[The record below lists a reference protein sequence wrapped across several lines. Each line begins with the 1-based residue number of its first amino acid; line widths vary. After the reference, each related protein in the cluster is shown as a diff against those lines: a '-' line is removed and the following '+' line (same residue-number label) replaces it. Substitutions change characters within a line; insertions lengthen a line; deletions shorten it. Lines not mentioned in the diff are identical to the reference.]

1 MDNRTN
7 RRDINNRNVPE
18 RRSRNV
24 DVAET
29 RRKSGNVD
37 VFTGRRLDGRVQVPV
52 DRRKQPARNPE
63 RTRAADDRNAG
74 TARTVGRSSSDERR
88 RQRTPDERTR
98 QRNTRRRQ
106 PGGRE
111 RVSDDGRKLRSD
123 GSVRR
128 PDPGAQRGGSAGNRR
143 SDGRESRD
151 RLQAEDR
158 ARQRNDGRRADPG
171 RTRRENADRRAQD
184 QRNSREQER
193 RRRNADPGKNKKKK
207 QLTRQEIERQK
218 KLKEEKLRRRKE
230 RNQKIARIAKIVL
243 KVLLVLVILCAI
255 AFVYIKTCYKLKN
268 IEVSGTDHYT
278 DKQMVD
284 IVTGGNDY
292 GNTLLFLLESRL
304 HPAENVTFIDKID
317 ISYIDRNTVS
327 ITVYEKAMA
336 GCIKYND
343 QYAYFDGEGTVLEIS
358 DEKLDDV
365 PCIEGIESDNVVQGQ
380 KLDVGDNSFFQEIL
394 TMTQLIYK
402 NNIQIDKITCDSK
415 QNLILHRDGIKINIG
430 TAENLESK
438 LMNLEV
444 ILESV
449 KGKKGTLDMSSYSP
463 ANGSVIFKENK

>member
-63 RTRAADDRNAG
+63 RTRAADDRRTE
-74 TARTVGRSSSDERR
+74 TASPVRQRRSDERGG
-88 RQRTPDERTR
+88 QRTPDERIR
-98 QRNTRRRQ
+98 QRNDRRRQ

-111 RVSDDGRKLRSD
+111 RVSDDGRKRRTDPERS
-123 GSVRR
+123 
-128 PDPGAQRGGSAGNRR
+128 
-143 SDGRESRD
+143 
-151 RLQAEDR
+151 
-158 ARQRNDGRRADPG
+158 
-171 RTRRENADRRAQD
+171 RRENADRRAQEQRKSRD
-184 QRNSREQER
+184 QENRK
-193 RRRNADPGKNKKKK
+193 RNASSGKKKK

-218 KLKEEKLRRRKE
+218 KLREEKLRRRKE

-365 PCIEGIESDNVVQGQ
+365 PCIDGIESDNVVQGQ
-380 KLDVGDNSFFQEIL
+380 KLDVGDDSFFQEIL

-402 NNIQIDKITCDSK
+402 NDIQIDKITCDSK

-449 KGKKGTLDMSSYSP
+449 KGKKGTLDMSNYST